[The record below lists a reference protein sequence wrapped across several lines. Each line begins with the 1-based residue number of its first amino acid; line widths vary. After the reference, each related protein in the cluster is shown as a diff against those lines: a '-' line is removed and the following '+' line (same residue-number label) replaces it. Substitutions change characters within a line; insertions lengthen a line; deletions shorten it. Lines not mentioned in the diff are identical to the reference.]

1 MPQTDAS
8 TRVVLVTGASRGIG
22 HACATHL
29 ATRGD
34 VVWGGSRGASPCGAG
49 VEPVAID
56 VDDDASVAAAV
67 ASILARSGRID
78 AVINNAGFG
87 LAGALEDTS
96 LDEARAQFET
106 NVFGV
111 LRLCRSVLPH
121 MRARGRGHI
130 VNIGSI
136 AGRIALPF
144 QGAYSASKFALAG
157 MTEALRHELVH
168 DGIAVSL
175 VEPGDF
181 RTGFT
186 EARRITAASGEAS
199 GYHARFT
206 NAVAT
211 MARDE
216 QIAPLPDRIGPLV
229 ARILDDP
236 RPRLRYT
243 TGPFIQRFAV
253 HLRPWLPAALF
264 EWIIRRSYG
273 V

>member
-106 NVFGV
+106 NVFGA

-136 AGRIALPF
+136 AALDVQPG
-144 QGAYSASKFALAG
+144 GAAYVTSKFAVNG
-157 MTEALRHELVH
+157 FSQALRADFKGKGVRVTQILPGLVRTEFAETRWAGDTARAEEFYGKFPVVLDAADVARAVVYAAEQPPHVTIAELVVVTS
-168 DGIAVSL
+168 A
-175 VEPGDF
+175 
-181 RTGFT
+181 
-186 EARRITAASGEAS
+186 
-199 GYHARFT
+199 
-206 NAVAT
+206 
-211 MARDE
+211 
-216 QIAPLPDRIGPLV
+216 
-229 ARILDDP
+229 
-236 RPRLRYT
+236 
-243 TGPFIQRFAV
+243 
-253 HLRPWLPAALF
+253 
-264 EWIIRRSYG
+264 
-273 V
+273 